1 MTSLN
6 AEKYLRGLP
15 AREDREA
22 PARLSALLSELKLS
36 DMPRRIF
43 RVTCA
48 GLYARHTAGML
59 IAAFEAAGIPAV
71 GLFFDEPCAA
81 GYEGKVLS
89 GGKNIAPAMLASA
102 VSGIRSAATAGG
114 FGDSVGR
121 CEALTALA
129 FSVCMQTEARV
140 LVTDASPLS
149 DGECRTL
156 LPAGCVILGTL
167 SGDPEALLR
176 TLISRETAETVSAP
190 QTPAAH
196 GLITDCCAAA
206 GCRLT
211 VSARQGLPG
220 GPAIDS
226 LSFAGVAFTYHDM
239 PVRTSSL
246 FVSSLACA
254 CAVID
259 GARAVSRSGI
269 AVGDAA
275 ATEGIRTAPPAL
287 HGSVIS
293 IRPAVIAAALPE
305 DPTAREADMPLLAA
319 DIASAAAAIGV
330 GSIGVFSLFGDTLP
344 DAFVTALAERGVA
357 VGSVDGVRDGEK
369 PKDAVRRAARGMM
382 ITDDEI
388 DRGDTEGNVRS
399 FIVIGSRRALGEAL
413 PLLRRGITRTM
424 F

>member
-129 FSVCMQTEARV
+129 FSVCMQAEARV

-176 TLISRETAETVSAP
+176 TLISRETA
-190 QTPAAH
+190 
-196 GLITDCCAAA
+196 
-206 GCRLT
+206 
-211 VSARQGLPG
+211 
-220 GPAIDS
+220 
-226 LSFAGVAFTYHDM
+226 
-239 PVRTSSL
+239 
-246 FVSSLACA
+246 
-254 CAVID
+254 
-259 GARAVSRSGI
+259 
-269 AVGDAA
+269 
-275 ATEGIRTAPPAL
+275 
-287 HGSVIS
+287 
-293 IRPAVIAAALPE
+293 
-305 DPTAREADMPLLAA
+305 
-319 DIASAAAAIGV
+319 
-330 GSIGVFSLFGDTLP
+330 
-344 DAFVTALAERGVA
+344 
-357 VGSVDGVRDGEK
+357 
-369 PKDAVRRAARGMM
+369 
-382 ITDDEI
+382 
-388 DRGDTEGNVRS
+388 
-399 FIVIGSRRALGEAL
+399 
-413 PLLRRGITRTM
+413 
-424 F
+424 

>member
-6 AEKYLRGLP
+6 AEKYLRGMP

-319 DIASAAAAIGV
+319 DIASAGC
-330 GSIGVFSLFGDTLP
+330 
-344 DAFVTALAERGVA
+344 RCH
-357 VGSVDGVRDGEK
+357 
-369 PKDAVRRAARGMM
+369 RRRQH
-382 ITDDEI
+382 
-388 DRGDTEGNVRS
+388 RS
-399 FIVIGSRRALGEAL
+399 FQSFRRYAAGRICHGACRTRCCGRFG
-413 PLLRRGITRTM
+413 RRSARR
-424 F
+424 

>member
-1 MTSLN
+1 M
-6 AEKYLRGLP
+6 
-15 AREDREA
+15 
-22 PARLSALLSELKLS
+22 
-36 DMPRRIF
+36 
-43 RVTCA
+43 
-48 GLYARHTAGML
+48 
-59 IAAFEAAGIPAV
+59 
-71 GLFFDEPCAA
+71 
-81 GYEGKVLS
+81 
-89 GGKNIAPAMLASA
+89 
-102 VSGIRSAATAGG
+102 
-114 FGDSVGR
+114 
-121 CEALTALA
+121 
-129 FSVCMQTEARV
+129 
-140 LVTDASPLS
+140 
-149 DGECRTL
+149 
-156 LPAGCVILGTL
+156 
-167 SGDPEALLR
+167 
-176 TLISRETAETVSAP
+176 
-190 QTPAAH
+190 
-196 GLITDCCAAA
+196 
-206 GCRLT
+206 
-211 VSARQGLPG
+211 SARQGLPG

-344 DAFVTALAERGVA
+344 DAFITALAERGVA